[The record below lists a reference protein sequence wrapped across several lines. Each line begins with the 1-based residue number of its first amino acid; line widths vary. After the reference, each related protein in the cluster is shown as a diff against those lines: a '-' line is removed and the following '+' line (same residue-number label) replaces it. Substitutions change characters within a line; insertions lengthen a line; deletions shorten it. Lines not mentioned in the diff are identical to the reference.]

1 MLTLFTFLISAA
13 LETILRNILTED
25 KYLRNYRRSIS
36 FGQNIN
42 KDIIPLLLHAKE
54 DKTIELL
61 IKILENLTIPVEC
74 LLSVDVISKSDYGRH
89 TMFEMNNLLTSSKS
103 AFTDQRATKVIIGF
117 LKKNLEGELK
127 GNLSEQQCSNISNSL
142 LLLRNILHIP
152 EENTGFSPNYNGSV
166 HTVQNQ
172 ILWNIFSQSIDK
184 ILIKLM
190 TIPDA
195 VSNSLQCCFCT
206 CFNVRYVPFSLF
218 QYCILVTSI
227 ISICILVDNV
237 LLKIL
242 F

>member
-1 MLTLFTFLISAA
+1 MLTLFAFRIPAT
-13 LETILRNILTED
+13 LETILSNILTED

-61 IKILENLTIPVEC
+61 VKILENLTIPIEC
-74 LLSVDVISKSDYGRH
+74 LLSVDVISKTDFGRH
-89 TMFEMNNLLTSSKS
+89 TMLEMNNLLTSSKS
-103 AFTDQRATKVIIGF
+103 AFMDQRATKVIIGF
-117 LKKNLEGELK
+117 LKKNIQGEEK
-127 GNLSEQQCSNISNSL
+127 GRLSEEQCSNISSSL

-152 EENTGFSPNYNGSV
+152 EEITGFVPNYNNGSV

-218 QYCILVTSI
+218 QYCI
-227 ISICILVDNV
+227 
-237 LLKIL
+237 
-242 F
+242 

>member
-1 MLTLFTFLISAA
+1 MLTLLIFRIAA
-13 LETILRNILTED
+13 TLETILRNILTED

-36 FGQNIN
+36 FGQNID

-61 IKILENLTIPVEC
+61 VKILENLTIPVEC
-74 LLSVDVISKSDYGRH
+74 LLSIDVISKTDFGRH
-89 TMFEMNNLLTSSKS
+89 IMVEMNNLLTSSKS
-103 AFTDQRATKVIIGF
+103 AFMDQRATKVITGF
-117 LKKNLEGELK
+117 LKKNIEGEEK
-127 GNLSEQQCSNISNSL
+127 GRLSKEQCSNISNSL

-152 EENTGFSPNYNGSV
+152 EEVTGCSPSYNNGSA

-195 VSNSLQCCFCT
+195 VSNSFQCCFCT

-218 QYCILVTSI
+218 RYCI
-227 ISICILVDNV
+227 
-237 LLKIL
+237 
-242 F
+242 

>member
-1 MLTLFTFLISAA
+1 MVTLFTFRISAA

-61 IKILENLTIPVEC
+61 IKILELLTIPIEC
-74 LLSVDVISKSDYGRH
+74 LLSVDVISKTDYGRH
-89 TMFEMNNLLTSSKS
+89 TVFEMNNLLTSSKS
-103 AFTDQRATKVIIGF
+103 AFTDQRVTKVIIGF
-117 LKKNLEGELK
+117 LKKNVEGEQK
-127 GNLSEQQCSNISNSL
+127 GCLSEEQCSNINNSL

-152 EENTGFSPNYNGSV
+152 EESTGFSPNYNNGSV

-195 VSNSLQCCFCT
+195 VSNSFQCCFCP
-206 CFNVRYVPFSLF
+206 CFNVRYVPISLF
-218 QYCILVTSI
+218 QYCI
-227 ISICILVDNV
+227 
-237 LLKIL
+237 
-242 F
+242 